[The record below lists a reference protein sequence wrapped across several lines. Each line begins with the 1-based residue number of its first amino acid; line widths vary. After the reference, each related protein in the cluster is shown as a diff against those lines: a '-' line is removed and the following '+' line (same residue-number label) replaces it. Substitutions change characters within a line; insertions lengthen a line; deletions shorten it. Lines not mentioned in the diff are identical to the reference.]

1 MSELDSVSF
10 TGVSMMSFSLVPPSQ
25 PSPELGDILRDHR
38 AVLLHDSLVLFTDVV
53 TNLPETPEVTQN
65 SLDPLP
71 FDSSTNNQPKCD
83 IHIRNGCVKLR
94 RREREG

>member
-10 TGVSMMSFSLVPPSQ
+10 TGVTMMSFSLVPPSQ
-25 PSPELGDILRDHR
+25 PSPPELGDILRDHR

-65 SLDPLP
+65 DLTL
-71 FDSSTNNQPKCD
+71 
-83 IHIRNGCVKLR
+83 II
-94 RREREG
+94 

>member
-10 TGVSMMSFSLVPPSQ
+10 TGVTMMSFSLVPPSQ
-25 PSPELGDILRDHR
+25 PSQLSQPSPPELGDILRDHR

-65 SLDPLP
+65 TL
-71 FDSSTNNQPKCD
+71 T
-83 IHIRNGCVKLR
+83 I
-94 RREREG
+94 

>member
-10 TGVSMMSFSLVPPSQ
+10 TGVTMMSFSLVPPPPPPQLSQ
-25 PSPELGDILRDHR
+25 PSASELGDILRDHR

-65 SLDPLP
+65 P
-71 FDSSTNNQPKCD
+71 
-83 IHIRNGCVKLR
+83 
-94 RREREG
+94 